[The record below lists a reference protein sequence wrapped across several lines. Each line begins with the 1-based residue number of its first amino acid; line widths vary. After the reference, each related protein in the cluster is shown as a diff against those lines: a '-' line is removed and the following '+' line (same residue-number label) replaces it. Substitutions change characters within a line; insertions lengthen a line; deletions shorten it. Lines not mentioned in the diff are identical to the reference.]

1 MKKRLFLIPG
11 LLILSAAAVLFLL
24 GADGNTTVYVTNT
37 GTKYHRE
44 NCTSLRS
51 SKRSISLNDAA
62 GQGYGPC
69 GICRPPTLSDS
80 TAAETSRTPA
90 ESAESAESAYAAA
103 QDGLYRVNT
112 AGLVSS
118 FSADLSQMVRA
129 EVTGH
134 VDGDT
139 VKVRIENPPPKLGEA
154 ETIRL
159 IGVDTP
165 ETVHPSRPVQFFGK
179 EASDYTK
186 SRLLGKTVYLAFD
199 WDLRDRYGRLLA
211 YIYLDSGEA
220 DCFNAALVR
229 EGYAHA
235 YTRFAFQF
243 MEEFRALERDAR
255 TEKRGLWG
263 SG

>member
-1 MKKRLFLIPG
+1 MPVYMKKRLLLIPVF
-11 LLILSAAAVLFLL
+11 LVLCAAAVLFLL

-37 GTKYHRE
+37 GVKYHRE

-51 SKRSISLNDAA
+51 SKRSISLEDAVSR
-62 GQGYGPC
+62 GYDPC

-80 TAAETSRTPA
+80 AAPETRLTPA
-90 ESAESAESAYAAA
+90 ESAHAAA
-103 QDGLYRVNT
+103 QDGLYRVNA
-112 AGLVSS
+112 AGLASS

-139 VKVRIENPPPKLGEA
+139 VKVRIESPPPELGEA

-186 SRLLGKTVYLAFD
+186 SRLLGKTVCLAFD
-199 WDLRDRYGRLLA
+199 WDLRDHYGRLLA

-255 TEKRGLWG
+255 AEKRGLWG
-263 SG
+263 DGP

>member
-11 LLILSAAAVLFLL
+11 LLILCAAAVLFLL
-24 GADGNTTVYVTNT
+24 AADGNTTVYVTNT
-37 GTKYHRE
+37 GIRYHRE

-51 SKRSISLNDAA
+51 SKRSIRLEDAVRR
-62 GQGYGPC
+62 GYGPC
-69 GICRPPTLSDS
+69 GICRPPVLSGS
-80 TAAETSRTPA
+80 AAPETRRAPA
-90 ESAESAESAYAAA
+90 ESAELAHAAA
-103 QDGLYRVNT
+103 QDDGLYRVNA
-112 AGLVSS
+112 AGLASS

-139 VKVRIENPPPKLGEA
+139 VKVRVESPPPELGEA

-235 YTRFAFQF
+235 YTRFAFHF

-263 SG
+263 NGS